1 MAATRKPL
9 LVVADDDPVER
20 ALVLDELSRRYGD
33 DYAVGGCAIAEL
45 EATLEQAQ
53 ASGDD
58 VAVCLAAGERG
69 AELLAGV
76 RGRFPAAR
84 RGLLIPWLGW
94 TDRALGSLIL
104 RAMARGWI
112 DLYVLRPTR
121 SPDEV
126 FHRTISELL
135 QESARLKGEGPAGAI
150 VIADPRS
157 RRAHELQSTLAGLG
171 IPHRVEPAEGDATPS
186 VSLADGTT
194 LVDPTAAEL
203 ALACGFPIELEA
215 GDADLVVV
223 GAGPA
228 GLGAAVYAASEGL
241 RTTVLDGG
249 GVGGQAGSSS
259 LIRNYLGFPRGL
271 GGGELA
277 QRAYQQAWLFGTRSQ
292 VARRVVGLEHGEDRF
307 VVRTADGGAEV
318 SARAVVLALGV
329 EYRRL
334 DAPGCVDL
342 EGAGIYYGAS
352 MSEAQAFA
360 GEDAYVVGG
369 GNSAGQAALHLARY
383 ARQVTILVRSS
394 SLASSMS
401 QYLIDTI
408 GSTPN
413 VAVRY
418 GTEVAAARGQG
429 RLEELDLLEAGS
441 GRNEAVAAAAL
452 VVLIGAVPHTSWLP
466 DAIALD
472 DWGYVVTGTEAGA
485 GRPLETSLRG
495 VFAAGDVRAGSVKR
509 VAAAV
514 GDGAL
519 AVTGV
524 HAYLAEAAAPVSPP
538 AADSGCCAAR
548 HAAGRARDSARQL
561 LRPTCTGGTSPPISG
576 SCC

>member
-1 MAATRKPL
+1 M
-9 LVVADDDPVER
+9 E
-20 ALVLDELSRRYGD
+20 ELSRRYSG

-45 EATLEQAQ
+45 EARLDRAAAQ
-53 ASGDD
+53 GDD

-69 AELLAGV
+69 AELLASV
-76 RGRFPAAR
+76 RSRFPAAR

-94 TDRALGSLIL
+94 TDRSLRGLVL
-104 RAMARGWI
+104 RAMAHGWI

-121 SPDEV
+121 TPDEV

-135 QESARLKGEGPAGAI
+135 QESARLKGEGPFGAT
-150 VIADPRS
+150 VVADPRS
-157 RRAHELQSTLAGLG
+157 RRAHELRSTLAGLG
-171 IPHRVEPAEGDATPS
+171 IPHRLVAAENGAAPS
-186 VSLADGTT
+186 VSLADGTV

-203 ALACGFPIELEA
+203 ARACGFPIELEA
-215 GDADLVVV
+215 DDADLVVV

-292 VARRVVGLEHGEDRF
+292 VARRVIALEPGERGF
-307 VVRTADGGAEV
+307 VVRTADDGAV

-329 EYRRL
+329 DYRKL
-334 DAPGCVDL
+334 SGPGLVEL
-342 EGAGIYYGAS
+342 EGAGVYYGAS

-360 GEDAYVVGG
+360 GEEVYVVGG

-383 ARQVTILVRSS
+383 AGRVSILVRSA
-394 SLASSMS
+394 SLAASMS
-401 QYLIDTI
+401 RYLIDAI
-408 GSTPN
+408 GGTPN
-413 VAVRY
+413 VVVRY
-418 GTEVAAARGQG
+418 ATEVGAAHGDG
-429 RLEELDLLEAGS
+429 RLERLELRDTGS
-441 GRNEAVAAAAL
+441 GEAETVDAAAL
-452 VVLIGAVPHTSWLP
+452 VVLIGAVPQTAWLP
-466 DAIALD
+466 DEIARD
-472 DWGYVVTGTEAGA
+472 DWGYVATGRDA
-485 GRPLETSLRG
+485 GRPLETSLPG

-519 AVTGV
+519 AVSGV
-524 HAYLAEAAAPVSPP
+524 HSFLAEAPSPWP
-538 AADSGCCAAR
+538 ARS
-548 HAAGRARDSARQL
+548 
-561 LRPTCTGGTSPPISG
+561 
-576 SCC
+576 

>member
-1 MAATRKPL
+1 VTPSAGKPL
-9 LVVADDDPVER
+9 IVVADDDPAER
-20 ALVLDELSRRYGD
+20 GRVVDELGRRYSG

-45 EATLEQAQ
+45 ETRLDQAQ
-53 ASGDD
+53 AAGDD

-84 RGLLIPWLGW
+84 RGLLLPWLGW
-94 TDRALGSLIL
+94 TDRSLSEVVL
-104 RAMARGWI
+104 KAMARGWI

-121 SPDEV
+121 TPDEI

-135 QESARLKGEGPAGAI
+135 QESARLKGEGPAGAT
-150 VIADPRS
+150 VVADPRS

-171 IPHRVEPAEGDATPS
+171 IPHRVVASEKDAPPS
-186 VSLADGTT
+186 VSLADGTV

-203 ALACGFPIELEA
+203 ARACGFPIELEA
-215 GDADLVVV
+215 DDADLVIV

-292 VARRVVGLEHGEDRF
+292 VAHPAIALEPGERGF
-307 VVRTADGGAEV
+307 VVRTAGDGAAV

-329 EYRRL
+329 EYRKL
-334 DAPGCVDL
+334 DAPGTVEL
-342 EGAGIYYGAS
+342 EGAGVYYGAS
-352 MSEAQAFA
+352 MSEARAFA
-360 GEDAYVVGG
+360 GEEVYVVGG

-383 ARQVTILVRSS
+383 AGQVSILVRSD

-401 QYLIDTI
+401 QYLIDAI
-408 GSTPN
+408 EDAPN
-413 VAVRY
+413 VDVIRK
-418 GTEVAAARGQG
+418 TEVAAARGEG
-429 RLEELDLLEAGS
+429 RLEELELRHTES
-441 GRNEAVAAAAL
+441 GKARKADAAAL
-452 VVLIGAVPHTSWLP
+452 VVLIGAVPETAWLP
-466 DAIALD
+466 DEIARD
-472 DWGYVVTGTEAGA
+472 DWGYIVTGPDAGA
-485 GRPLETSLRG
+485 RRPLETSLPG

-519 AVTGV
+519 AVSGV
-524 HAYLAEAAAPVSPP
+524 HGYLAAPSPWP
-538 AADSGCCAAR
+538 ARS
-548 HAAGRARDSARQL
+548 
-561 LRPTCTGGTSPPISG
+561 
-576 SCC
+576 

>member
-1 MAATRKPL
+1 VNASTRKPL

-20 ALVLDELSRRYGD
+20 DRVLEELDRRYGS
-33 DYAVGGCAIAEL
+33 DYAVGGCAVADL
-45 EATLEQAQ
+45 ETTLAQ
-53 ASGDD
+53 AAADGDD

-76 RGRFPAAR
+76 RARFPAAR

-94 TDRALGSLIL
+94 ADRALGGLVL
-104 RAMARGWI
+104 RAMAHGWI

-121 SPDEV
+121 TPDEV

-135 QESARLKGEGPAGAI
+135 QESARMKGEGPAGAI
-150 VIADPRS
+150 VTADPRS

-171 IPHRVEPAEGDATPS
+171 IPHRIEASEGDAPPS
-186 VSLADGTT
+186 VSLADGTV
-194 LVDPTAAEL
+194 LVDPTSAEL
-203 ALACGFPIELEA
+203 AQACGFPIELEA
-215 GDADLVVV
+215 DDADVVVV

-292 VARRVVGLEHGEDRF
+292 VARRVVGLAPGERGF
-307 VVRTADGGAEV
+307 VVRTGDNGSEV

-334 DAPGCVDL
+334 EAAGCVEL
-342 EGAGIYYGAS
+342 EGAGVYYGAS
-352 MSEAQAFA
+352 VSEAQAFA
-360 GEDAYVVGG
+360 GEDVYVVGG

-383 ARQVTILVRSS
+383 ARQVAILVRSA
-394 SLASSMS
+394 SLAASMS
-401 QYLIDTI
+401 QYLIEAIDK
-408 GSTPN
+408 TPN
-413 VAVRY
+413 LTVRY
-418 GTEVAAARGQG
+418 ATEVAKAHGEG
-429 RLEELDLLEAGS
+429 RLERLDLRDTGS
-441 GRNEAVAAAAL
+441 GELETVDAAAL
-452 VVLIGAVPHTSWLP
+452 FVLIGAVPHTAWLP
-466 DAIALD
+466 DEIARD
-472 DWGYVVTGTEAGA
+472 GWGYIVTGADAGA
-485 GRPLETSLRG
+485 GRPLETSLPG

-524 HAYLAEAAAPVSPP
+524 HAYLAQASSQWP
-538 AADSGCCAAR
+538 AAS
-548 HAAGRARDSARQL
+548 
-561 LRPTCTGGTSPPISG
+561 
-576 SCC
+576 

>member
-1 MAATRKPL
+1 VTPSTRKPL

-20 ALVLDELSRRYGD
+20 ALVLDELSRRYSD

-45 EATLEQAQ
+45 EATLERAQ

-76 RGRFPAAR
+76 RARFPAAR

-94 TDRALGSLIL
+94 TDRALGGLIL

-121 SPDEV
+121 TPDEV

-135 QESARLKGEGPAGAI
+135 QESARLKGEGPAGAV

-171 IPHRVEPAEGDATPS
+171 IPHRVDAAEDDATPS
-186 VSLADGTT
+186 ISLADGTT
-194 LVDPTAAEL
+194 LVDPTPAEL
-203 ALACGFPIELEA
+203 ARACGFPIELEA
-215 GDADLVVV
+215 DDADLVVV

-241 RTTVLDGG
+241 RTTVLDAG

-292 VARRVVGLEHGEDRF
+292 VGQRAVGLAPGARGF
-307 VVRTADGGAEV
+307 VVRTGDEGTEV

-329 EYRRL
+329 EYRLL
-334 DAPGCVDL
+334 DAPGAVEL
-342 EGAGIYYGAS
+342 EGAGVYYGAP
-352 MSEAQAFA
+352 MSEAQAFV
-360 GEDAYVVGG
+360 GEDVYVVGG

-383 ARQVTILVRSS
+383 ARRVTILVRSA
-394 SLASSMS
+394 SLAASMS

-418 GTEVAAARGQG
+418 ATEVAGAHGQG
-429 RLEELDLLEAGS
+429 RLERLELLDTQSRQIETVD
-441 GRNEAVAAAAL
+441 AVAL
-452 VVLIGAVPHTSWLP
+452 IVLIGAVPHTAWLP
-466 DAIALD
+466 DEIVRD
-472 DWGYVVTGTEAGA
+472 GWGYIVTGADAGA
-485 GRPLETSLRG
+485 GRPLETSLPG

-524 HAYLAEAAAPVSPP
+524 HAYLAQVSSQWP
-538 AADSGCCAAR
+538 AS
-548 HAAGRARDSARQL
+548 S
-561 LRPTCTGGTSPPISG
+561 
-576 SCC
+576 

>member
-1 MAATRKPL
+1 VTTSTRKPL
-9 LVVADDDPVER
+9 LVVADDDPVDR
-20 ALVLDELSRRYGD
+20 ARVLDELSRRYSE
-33 DYAVGGCAIAEL
+33 DYAVGGCSIDEL
-45 EATLEQAQ
+45 ELTLDQAQ
-53 ASGDD
+53 AEGDE

-69 AELLAGV
+69 AQLLAGV
-76 RGRFPAAR
+76 RARFPAAR

-94 TDRALGSLIL
+94 ADHALGDLVL

-112 DLYVLRPTR
+112 DLYVLRPAQ

-135 QESARLKGEGPAGAI
+135 QESARLKGAGPAGAK
-150 VIADPRS
+150 VLADPRS

-171 IPHRVEPAEGDATPS
+171 IPHVVISPDGDATPS
-186 VSLADGTT
+186 VSLADGTV

-203 ALACGFPIELEA
+203 AQACGFPIELEA
-215 GDADLVVV
+215 HDADLVVV

-228 GLGAAVYAASEGL
+228 GLGAAVYGASEGL

-292 VARRVVGLEHGEDRF
+292 VARRVVALEPGENGF
-307 VVRTADGGAEV
+307 VVRTAGGGAVV

-334 DAPGCVDL
+334 EAPGCVDL

-360 GEDAYVVGG
+360 GEDVYVVGG

-383 ARQVTILVRSS
+383 ARRVAILVRSQS
-394 SLASSMS
+394 VAASMS
-401 QYLIDTI
+401 RYLIDAI
-408 GSTPN
+408 GNTPN
-413 VAVRY
+413 LDVRY
-418 GTEVAAARGQG
+418 TTEVTRAHGEG
-429 RLEELDLLEAGS
+429 RLERLELLDTSS
-441 GRNEAVAAAAL
+441 GKTETVDAAAL
-452 VVLIGAVPHTSWLP
+452 VVLIGAVPHTAWLP
-466 DAIALD
+466 DEIMRD
-472 DWGYVVTGTEAGA
+472 DWGYVLTGQAAGA
-485 GRPLETSLRG
+485 VRPLETSLPG
-495 VFAAGDVRAGSVKR
+495 VFAAGDVRAASVQR

-519 AVTGV
+519 AVSGV
-524 HAYLAEAAAPVSPP
+524 HAYLADAP
-538 AADSGCCAAR
+538 AR
-548 HAAGRARDSARQL
+548 
-561 LRPTCTGGTSPPISG
+561 
-576 SCC
+576 

>member
-1 MAATRKPL
+1 MTASSRKPL
-9 LVVADDDPVER
+9 LLVADDDPVER
-20 ALVLDELSRRYGD
+20 VVVLDELARRYGE
-33 DYAVGGCAIAEL
+33 DYAVEGCAIAEL

-94 TDRALGSLIL
+94 TDRALGGLIR

-112 DLYVLRPTR
+112 DLYVLRPTTT
-121 SPDEV
+121 PDEV

-150 VIADPRS
+150 VSADPRS

-171 IPHRVEPAEGDATPS
+171 IPHRVDATEADATPS
-186 VSLADGTT
+186 VSLANGTT

-292 VARRVVGLEHGEDRF
+292 VARRVVGLEPRDDRF

-318 SARAVVLALGV
+318 TARAVVLALGV

-334 DAPGCVDL
+334 EAPGCIEL
-342 EGAGIYYGAS
+342 EGAGVYYGAS
-352 MSEAQAFA
+352 SSEAQAFA
-360 GEDAYVVGG
+360 NEDVYVVGG

-394 SLASSMS
+394 SLAASMS

-418 GTEVAAARGQG
+418 ETEVAAAHGEG
-429 RLEELDLLEAGS
+429 RLEELALLETSS
-441 GRNEAVAAAAL
+441 GKNEKVAAAAL
-452 VVLIGAVPHTSWLP
+452 VVLIGAVPQTSWLP

-472 DWGYVVTGTEAGA
+472 DWGYVLTGAEVGT
-485 GRPLETSLRG
+485 GRPLETSLPG
-495 VFAAGDVRAGSVKR
+495 VFAAGDVRAGSVQR

-524 HAYLAEAAAPVSPP
+524 HGYLAQVSSPWP
-538 AADSGCCAAR
+538 AS
-548 HAAGRARDSARQL
+548 S
-561 LRPTCTGGTSPPISG
+561 
-576 SCC
+576 

>member
-1 MAATRKPL
+1 MTTPARTTL

-20 ALVLDELSRRYGD
+20 GRLLTELTRRYGA
-33 DYAVGGCAIAEL
+33 DYSVRGCTTAEL
-45 EATLEQAQ
+45 AETLEQAH
-53 ASGDD
+53 AGDED
-58 VAVCLAAGERG
+58 VAVVLASGEDG
-69 AELLAGV
+69 AALLAQV

-94 TDRALGSLIL
+94 ADRSVAELVL
-104 RAMARGWI
+104 RSMARGWI

-121 SPDEV
+121 PRDEV

-135 QESARLKGEGPAGAI
+135 QESARLKGEGPAGAM
-150 VIADPRS
+150 VVAYPRS

-171 IPHRVEPAEGDATPS
+171 IPHRVVAAERDATPS
-186 VSLADGTT
+186 VSLADGTI

-203 ALACGFPIELEA
+203 AQACGFPVELEA
-215 GDADLVVV
+215 DDADLVVV

-292 VARRVVGLEHGEDRF
+292 VANRVIALERGERGF
-307 VVRTADGGAEV
+307 VLRTTDGADV

-329 EYRRL
+329 EYRKL
-334 DAPGCVDL
+334 GAPGCVEL

-352 MSEAQAFA
+352 MSEAQVFA
-360 GEDAYVVGG
+360 GEEVYVVGG
-369 GNSAGQAALHLARY
+369 GNSAGQAALYLARY
-383 ARQVTILVRSS
+383 ARRVTMLVRSP

-401 QYLIDTI
+401 KYLIDAIDDAPNI
-408 GSTPN
+408 G
-413 VAVRY
+413 VRY
-418 GTEVAAARGQG
+418 STEITRAHGEDKLE
-429 RLEELDLLEAGS
+429 RLELLDRAS
-441 GRNEAVAAAAL
+441 GQSETVDAAAL
-452 VVLIGAVPHTSWLP
+452 IVLIGAVPHTGWLP
-466 DAIALD
+466 DEITRD
-472 DWGYVVTGTEAGA
+472 DWGYVPTGLDAGA
-485 GRPLETSLRG
+485 ERPLETSLPG

-524 HAYLAEAAAPVSPP
+524 HRYLAEDSSQWP
-538 AADSGCCAAR
+538 ARS
-548 HAAGRARDSARQL
+548 
-561 LRPTCTGGTSPPISG
+561 
-576 SCC
+576 

>member
-1 MAATRKPL
+1 MTASTRKPL
-9 LVVADDDPVER
+9 LVVADDDPADR
-20 ALVLDELSRRYGD
+20 ARVIDELSRRYSG
-33 DYAVGGCAIAEL
+33 DYAVGGCSIADL
-45 EATLEQAQ
+45 ETTLDRA
-53 ASGDD
+53 AADGDD
-58 VAVCLAAGERG
+58 VAVCLAVGERG

-76 RGRFPAAR
+76 RARFPAAR

-94 TDRALGSLIL
+94 TDRALGGLVL
-104 RAMARGWI
+104 RAMSHGWI
-112 DLYVLRPTR
+112 DLYVVRPTR
-121 SPDEV
+121 TPDEV

-157 RRAHELQSTLAGLG
+157 PRAHELQSTLAGLG
-171 IPHRVEPAEGDATPS
+171 IPHRVEAPEGDAPPS
-186 VSLADGTT
+186 VSLADGTV

-203 ALACGFPIELEA
+203 ARACGFPTELEA
-215 GDADLVVV
+215 DDADLVVV

-241 RTTVLDGG
+241 RTTVLDAG

-292 VARRVVGLEHGEDRF
+292 VGHRAVGLAPGARGFVIRTGEDG
-307 VVRTADGGAEV
+307 TEI

-334 DAPGCVDL
+334 DAPGAVDL
-342 EGAGIYYGAS
+342 EGAGVYYGAS

-360 GEDAYVVGG
+360 GEDVYVVGG

-383 ARQVTILVRSS
+383 AGRVTILVRSA
-394 SLASSMS
+394 SLAASMS
-401 QYLIDTI
+401 QYLIDAI
-408 GSTPN
+408 GNTPN
-413 VAVRY
+413 VVVRY
-418 GTEVAAARGQG
+418 STEVAAAHGDG
-429 RLEELDLLEAGS
+429 RLEQLDLLDTQSRETQT
-441 GRNEAVAAAAL
+441 VDAAAL
-452 VVLIGAVPHTSWLP
+452 IVLIGAVPHTAWLP
-466 DAIALD
+466 DEIARD
-472 DWGYVVTGTEAGA
+472 DWGYIVTGAEAGA
-485 GRPLETSLRG
+485 GGPLETSLPG

-519 AVTGV
+519 AVAGV
-524 HAYLAEAAAPVSPP
+524 HAYLAQVSSQWPSDQTRASGP
-538 AADSGCCAAR
+538 ASG
-548 HAAGRARDSARQL
+548 SARRGP
-561 LRPTCTGGTSPPISG
+561 RPA
-576 SCC
+576 

>member
-1 MAATRKPL
+1 M
-9 LVVADDDPVER
+9 
-20 ALVLDELSRRYGD
+20 
-33 DYAVGGCAIAEL
+33 
-45 EATLEQAQ
+45 
-53 ASGDD
+53 
-58 VAVCLAAGERG
+58 
-69 AELLAGV
+69 
-76 RGRFPAAR
+76 
-84 RGLLIPWLGW
+84 
-94 TDRALGSLIL
+94 
-104 RAMARGWI
+104 
-112 DLYVLRPTR
+112 
-121 SPDEV
+121 
-126 FHRTISELL
+126 
-135 QESARLKGEGPAGAI
+135 
-150 VIADPRS
+150 IADPRS

-171 IPHRVEPAEGDATPS
+171 IPHRVEAAEGDATPS

-194 LVDPTAAEL
+194 LVDPDAAEL

-215 GDADLVVV
+215 DDADLVVV

-292 VARRVVGLEHGEDRF
+292 VARRVVGLEPRRRQVRRPHG
-307 VVRTADGGAEV
+307 DGGAEV
-318 SARAVVLALGV
+318 SARAVVLAA
-329 EYRRL
+329 RRRIPAARRSGL
-334 DAPGCVDL
+334 DRL
-342 EGAGIYYGAS
+342 EGAGVYYGAS

-360 GEDAYVVGG
+360 GEDVYVVGG

-401 QYLIDTI
+401 QYLIDAI

-418 GTEVAAARGQG
+418 ATEVAAARGQG
-429 RLEELDLLEAGS
+429 RLERARPAGH
-441 GRNEAVAAAAL
+441 AVARDRDGAL
-452 VVLIGAVPHTSWLP
+452 PPRSSCSSARSPTRRGCRTRSP
-466 DAIALD
+466 
-472 DWGYVVTGTEAGA
+472 VTAGA
-485 GRPLETSLRG
+485 TSSRAPRPEQDARSRRAFRG

-524 HAYLAEAAAPVSPP
+524 HAYLAQVSSRWP
-538 AADSGCCAAR
+538 A
-548 HAAGRARDSARQL
+548 
-561 LRPTCTGGTSPPISG
+561 G
-576 SCC
+576 S

>member
-1 MAATRKPL
+1 MTASTRKPL
-9 LVVADDDPVER
+9 LVVADDDPADR
-20 ALVLDELSRRYGD
+20 ARVVDELSRRYSG

-45 EATLEQAQ
+45 EKTLDEAE
-53 ASGDD
+53 AAGDD
-58 VAVCLAAGERG
+58 IAVCLAAGEVG
-69 AELLAGV
+69 AHLLAGV
-76 RGRFPAAR
+76 RARFPAAR

-94 TDRALGSLIL
+94 ADRALGELVL
-104 RAMARGWI
+104 RAMSHGWI
-112 DLYVLRPTR
+112 DLYVLRPTT

-135 QESARLKGEGPAGAI
+135 QESARLKGEGPAGAK

-171 IPHRVEPAEGDATPS
+171 IPHVVVPPEGDATPS
-186 VSLADGTT
+186 VSLANGAV

-203 ALACGFPIELEA
+203 AQACGFPIELEA
-215 GDADLVVV
+215 DDADLVVV

-228 GLGAAVYAASEGL
+228 GLGAAVYGASEGL

-292 VARRVVGLEHGEDRF
+292 VARRVVALERNARGF
-307 VVRTADGGAEV
+307 VVRTADGGAEI

-334 DAPGCVDL
+334 EAPGCVDF

-360 GEDAYVVGG
+360 GEDVYVVGG

-383 ARQVTILVRSS
+383 ARHVAILVRST
-394 SLASSMS
+394 SLAASMS
-401 QYLIDTI
+401 QYLIDAI
-408 GSTPN
+408 GNTPN
-413 VAVRY
+413 VAVRFS
-418 GTEVAAARGQG
+418 TEVGRALGEG
-429 RLEELDLLEAGS
+429 RLEQLELVDTVSRTTETVD
-441 GRNEAVAAAAL
+441 AVAL
-452 VVLIGAVPHTSWLP
+452 VVLIGAVPHTEWLP
-466 DAIALD
+466 DEIARD
-472 DWGYVVTGTEAGA
+472 DWGYVLTGTEAGA
-485 GRPLETSLRG
+485 LRPLETSLPG
-495 VFAAGDVRAGSVKR
+495 VFAAGDVRADSVKR

-514 GDGAL
+514 GEGAL
-519 AVTGV
+519 AVSGV
-524 HAYLAEAAAPVSPP
+524 HAYLADVP
-538 AADSGCCAAR
+538 
-548 HAAGRARDSARQL
+548 
-561 LRPTCTGGTSPPISG
+561 GG
-576 SCC
+576 

>member
-1 MAATRKPL
+1 LTLSIRKPL
-9 LVVADDDPVER
+9 LVVADDDAADR
-20 ALVLDELSRRYGD
+20 ARVVDELSRRYSGD
-33 DYAVGGCAIAEL
+33 YTVGGCSIAEL
-45 EATLEQAQ
+45 EMTLDEAQ
-53 ASGDD
+53 AAGDD

-69 AELLAGV
+69 AELLADV
-76 RGRFPAAR
+76 RARFPAAR

-94 TDRALGSLIL
+94 ADRALGELVL

-112 DLYVLRPTR
+112 DLYVLRPTA

-135 QESARLKGEGPAGAI
+135 QESARLKGKGPAGAK
-150 VIADPRS
+150 VVADPRS
-157 RRAHELQSTLAGLG
+157 RRAHDLQSTLAGLG
-171 IPHRVEPAEGDATPS
+171 IPHVVIAAEEGATPS
-186 VSLADGTT
+186 VSLANGTV

-203 ALACGFPIELEA
+203 AQACGFPIELEA
-215 GDADLVVV
+215 DDADLVVV

-228 GLGAAVYAASEGL
+228 GLGAAVYGASEGL

-292 VARRVVGLEHGEDRF
+292 VARRVVALERGEQGF
-307 VVRTADGGAEV
+307 VVRTDGGAPV

-334 DAPGCVDL
+334 EAPGCVDL

-352 MSEAQAFA
+352 ASEAQAFG
-360 GEDAYVVGG
+360 GEDVYVVGG

-383 ARQVTILVRSS
+383 ARQVSILVRSP
-394 SLASSMS
+394 SLAATMS
-401 QYLIDTI
+401 QYLIDAI

-413 VAVRY
+413 VVVRY
-418 GTEVAAARGQG
+418 STEVAAAQGDG
-429 RLEELDLLEAGS
+429 RLERLELLETATG
-441 GRNEAVAAAAL
+441 EKETVDAAAL
-452 VVLIGAVPHTSWLP
+452 VVLIGAVPHTAWLP
-466 DAIALD
+466 KEIARD
-472 DWGYVVTGTEAGA
+472 DWGYVLTGTDAGA
-485 GRPLETSLRG
+485 ARPLETSLPG
-495 VFAAGDVRAGSVKR
+495 VFAAGDVRAESVKR

-514 GDGAL
+514 GEGAL
-519 AVTGV
+519 AVSGV
-524 HAYLAEAAAPVSPP
+524 HAYLAELP
-538 AADSGCCAAR
+538 AR
-548 HAAGRARDSARQL
+548 
-561 LRPTCTGGTSPPISG
+561 
-576 SCC
+576 